1 MIGIIGAMKEEVD
14 ALLQYMENVETT
26 EKLGYLFYRGTLSS
40 KQTVLMQSGIGKVND
55 TLSTILLMESYP
67 DIDQVIN
74 IGSAGGLMKEEQVGD
89 VVIGSGVVHHDVDL
103 VGFQY
108 PLGQLPD
115 LPLIFE
121 ADGTLLEKVKTIFQQ
136 QCQRVHV
143 GIIAS
148 GDQFVCRQDQVD
160 RIQAHFPMAICAEM
174 EAACIAQVCYIY
186 QKRFIT
192 IRSLSDVFGQGN
204 SAVQFDQYLQ
214 KASQASALMCVELLK
229 SI

>member
-14 ALLQYMENVETT
+14 ALLQYMEDVKKI
-26 EKLGYLFYRGTLSS
+26 EKLGYLFYQGTLSS
-40 KQTVLMQSGIGKVND
+40 KETILMQSGIGKVNAA
-55 TLSTILLMESYP
+55 LSTTLMMEAYP
-67 DIDQVIN
+67 EIDQVIN
-74 IGSAGGLMKEEQVGD
+74 MGSAGGLKEDQQVGD
-89 VVIGSGVVHHDVDL
+89 VVIGESIVHHDVDL

-115 LPLIFE
+115 LPLLFE
-121 ADGTLLEKVKTIFQQ
+121 ADSTLLEKVKSIFLQQ
-136 QCQRVHV
+136 HQRVHV

-148 GDQFVCRQDQVD
+148 GDQFICRQDQVD
-160 RIQAHFPMAICAEM
+160 LIRAHFPSAICAEM
-174 EAACIAQVCYIY
+174 EAASIAQVCYVY

-204 SAVQFDQYLQ
+204 SAMQFDQYLE

-229 SI
+229 DL